1 VSRTD
6 PNAGSPGGAKTDGK
20 NGKKLTR
27 DDVEAKFR
35 ELQGD
40 LTTAAEGAKSKLVI
54 IGGAAAVAVLV
65 VVYVLGRRAGRKRST
80 VVEIRRL

>member
-1 VSRTD
+1 LSSQGPKAGTAGD
-6 PNAGSPGGAKTDGK
+6 PTTGK
-20 NGKKLTR
+20 GKLTR

-40 LTTAAEGAKSKLVI
+40 LTSAAEGAKSKLVV
-54 IGGAAAVAVLV
+54 IGGAAAVVLLV
-65 VVYVLGRRAGRKRST
+65 AVYVLGRRAGRKRST

>member
-1 VSRTD
+1 VSRSD
-6 PNAGSPGGAKTDGK
+6 PKTGAAGGPPAGK
-20 NGKKLTR
+20 GKLTR

-40 LTTAAEGAKSKLVI
+40 LTTAAEGAKSKIAI
-54 IGGAAAVAVLV
+54 IGGVAVVGVICLV
-65 VVYVLGRRAGRKRST
+65 YLLGRRAGRKRST